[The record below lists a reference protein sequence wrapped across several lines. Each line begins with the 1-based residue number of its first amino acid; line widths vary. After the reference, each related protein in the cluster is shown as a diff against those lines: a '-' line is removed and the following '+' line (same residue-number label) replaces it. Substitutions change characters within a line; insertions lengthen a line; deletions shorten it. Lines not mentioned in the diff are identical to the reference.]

1 MEASSAQISQ
11 GSTLWGSVGCTACHG
26 VDPTNAVGLE
36 DLTTSWTHGSL
47 TAYLADPLAVHPG
60 GRMPSLNLADDEASS
75 LAAYLLAGDGV
86 LTIASRPGL
95 QLHYF
100 DGDFNGMGPIEEI
113 GGTVEPIR
121 VPVPGIGPHAGEDTF
136 GLRLSGEI
144 EIPTT
149 GVWNFYLTSD
159 DGSGLKIDGKTIV
172 DNGGIHGNAMK
183 RGSATLDAG
192 RHAIDI
198 GFFEAS
204 GGETLSL
211 SWSGPGIARQ
221 PIPAEA
227 FFSDTTVLA
236 PTWGPFEIDEAS
248 VQRGMMRFAKTGCGT
263 CHVPEMPK
271 LGELANIAPLA
282 SLVAGRGCLAEEVP
296 ATAPDYGFT
305 ATERSL
311 LDELISNVVALEE
324 PLPADLAVAHTM
336 TRLNCIA
343 CHSRPDV
350 GGPTTEA
357 LTRFASNDDAEI
369 GDEGRIPPT
378 LDDVGNKLQLNALRN
393 TLAKGEKVRP
403 YMKARMPVFGA
414 EQTDDLVVHFVAADS
429 IAADGREPVFDVARV
444 TAGHALT
451 GVDGVSCVQCHTV
464 AGHPALGVPA
474 VDLASMHARI
484 RPGWFRKHLL
494 DPQKTN
500 PGTRMTASWGNG
512 GTERI
517 FPEHLGGDPT
527 KQVDAI
533 RTYLSLGESM
543 PLPLGVVPDAGEYA
557 LVPIDQPILFG
568 TFMRDV
574 SPRTIAV
581 GLPENVHYAWD
592 AEHARLAKAWRG
604 AFMDAEGTWR
614 GRAGQLERPEG
625 RSALQMPAGP
635 AIAVLST
642 RDETW
647 PSPFTRDASGIR
659 SGAWRFTGTTRDRD
673 RRPAFNSELDGVRI
687 TETPIPRLAE
697 GGTRLVRRFTVGSD
711 EGRGDLYMRAAVAAS
726 ITPLS
731 GEGRERVWAVNDE
744 RMIRID
750 GAESFVRPL
759 SGGGAELLAKVPL
772 SMVGRDDV
780 AFEGVFDVELSFRCG
795 VVLVMRHD
803 ASSDEHADPIDPSL
817 ERIMNQSNPRP
828 LRPSSTA
835 CRLRALV
842 CVTMVTSAAVAGDES
857 DYWRF
862 IDVPE
867 PDGVAHEVGGI
878 LPLGGGRVM
887 TSTRQGDVWII
898 ENAHDPA
905 PSVAVLAGTPEDEAT
920 ADDPHRVRFIKYTDG
935 LQEPLGLAVHP
946 ADDAKRR
953 AAIAAGESWNGPVY
967 VAQRG
972 EVSRM
977 VDDDGDWRADRIET
991 ICDDWAIS
999 GNYHEYTFGPVF
1011 EADGD
1016 LWLTLNRP
1024 FGSEPFGKKDW
1035 RGWAMADR
1043 RRRHDA
1049 SGSRGIAITLRRR
1062 DGAGLEH
1069 LLHRQPGRVVRCE
1082 QDVHHRARR
1091 FPRTSLGSRKHQAPG
1106 VARRVSGRDPRRH
1119 PDARSREAN
1128 PQLQTPGR
1136 LVPV

>member
-1 MEASSAQISQ
+1 MRFFELEPSWKARYSAHRNLGTDRRQIPTIEQIGREAAWRGIGTIVEAQNPPERPVDIRSMTYPSLRELPPSNLSGILVGGAAVLLAGCGEPASGPTATSTTATWRSVAGEALAADSSCTACHTAGPDTIRRLGVSRSPQLLGDTGIGSRLSADGIRRRLGAHGGELGLRMPDLLHGLEPGEKAAAVEDLVNFLVSQGGPIDPIAGAMEASSTQISQ
-11 GSTLWGSVGCTACHG
+11 GSALWESVGCTACHG
-26 VDPTNAVGLE
+26 VDPANAIGLE

-47 TAYLADPLAVHPG
+47 TTYLADPLAVHPG
-60 GRMPSLNLADDEASS
+60 GRMPSLNLTNDEASS

-86 LTIASRPGL
+86 LTVASRPGL

-100 DGDFNGMGPIEEI
+100 DGDFDGMGPIEEI
-113 GGTVEPIR
+113 GGTIDPIR
-121 VPVPGIGPHAGEDTF
+121 VPIPGVGPHVGEDTF

-172 DNGGIHGNAMK
+172 DNSGIHGAVMK

-204 GGETLSL
+204 GGEALSL

-236 PTWGPFEIDEAS
+236 PDWAPFEINEAS
-248 VQRGMMRFAKTGCGT
+248 AQRGMMRFAKTGCGT

-271 LGELANIAPLA
+271 LGDLANIAPLS
-282 SLVAGRGCLAEEVP
+282 SLIAGRGCLAAEVP
-296 ATAPDYGFT
+296 AAAPDFGFT

-311 LDELISNVVALEE
+311 LDELISNVAALEE

-343 CHSRPDV
+343 CHARPDV

-357 LTRFASNDDAEI
+357 LTRFAANDEAEL
-369 GDEGRIPPT
+369 GDEGRIPPS

-393 TLAKGEKVRP
+393 TLANGEKVRP

-414 EQTDDLVVHFVAADS
+414 EQTDDLVVHFVAADA
-429 IAADGREPVFDVARV
+429 IAADGREPVFDEARV
-444 TAGHALT
+444 AAGHALT

-500 PGTRMTASWGNG
+500 PGTRMTAFWGNG

-543 PLPLGVVPDAGEYA
+543 PLPSGVVPDAGEYA
-557 LVPIDQPILFG
+557 LVPIDEPILFG

-604 AFMDAEGTWR
+604 GFMDAEGTWR

-625 RSALQMPAGP
+625 RSTLQMPAGP

-642 RDETW
+642 RDEAW
-647 PSPFTRDASGIR
+647 PSPFNRDAAGIR
-659 SGAWRFTGTTRDRD
+659 NGAWRFAGTTRDRD

-711 EGRGDLYMRAAVAAS
+711 EGRGDLYMRAAVATS
-726 ITPLS
+726 IDPVG
-731 GEGRERVWAVNDE
+731 GEGRERVWTINGE
-744 RMIRID
+744 RMIRIN

-759 SGGGAELLAKVPL
+759 PGGGAELLVKVPL
-772 SMVGRDDV
+772 SMVGREDV
-780 AFEGVFDVELSFRCG
+780 AFEGVFDVE
-795 VVLVMRHD
+795 M
-803 ASSDEHADPIDPSL
+803 
-817 ERIMNQSNPRP
+817 
-828 LRPSSTA
+828 
-835 CRLRALV
+835 
-842 CVTMVTSAAVAGDES
+842 
-857 DYWRF
+857 
-862 IDVPE
+862 
-867 PDGVAHEVGGI
+867 
-878 LPLGGGRVM
+878 
-887 TSTRQGDVWII
+887 
-898 ENAHDPA
+898 
-905 PSVAVLAGTPEDEAT
+905 
-920 ADDPHRVRFIKYTDG
+920 
-935 LQEPLGLAVHP
+935 
-946 ADDAKRR
+946 
-953 AAIAAGESWNGPVY
+953 SW
-967 VAQRG
+967 
-972 EVSRM
+972 
-977 VDDDGDWRADRIET
+977 
-991 ICDDWAIS
+991 
-999 GNYHEYTFGPVF
+999 
-1011 EADGD
+1011 
-1016 LWLTLNRP
+1016 
-1024 FGSEPFGKKDW
+1024 
-1035 RGWAMADR
+1035 
-1043 RRRHDA
+1043 
-1049 SGSRGIAITLRRR
+1049 
-1062 DGAGLEH
+1062 
-1069 LLHRQPGRVVRCE
+1069 
-1082 QDVHHRARR
+1082 
-1091 FPRTSLGSRKHQAPG
+1091 
-1106 VARRVSGRDPRRH
+1106 
-1119 PDARSREAN
+1119 
-1128 PQLQTPGR
+1128 
-1136 LVPV
+1136 